1 VSRTTSQRIARLRE
15 DLAAARRERD
25 HARERA
31 AHYRAAWYRLARL
44 LARHSKAAR

>member
-1 VSRTTSQRIARLRE
+1 MSRSRTGRVSRAKY
-15 DLAAARRERD
+15 DLVVTERD